1 MKIRYTILIFLS
13 FWTLKNLKADTTD
26 VGLKVGVLPSVYYKP
41 ETRWAGGLFFY
52 SYFRLNKNDTS
63 SRKSNTQS
71 YADYTQNKQFS
82 IENDY
87 QLFLNQGKIYLK
99 GQLDYFN
106 FPELFY
112 DIGNNSSLENKM
124 LVEYKF
130 LKFYHKTMFEVKKKH
145 YVGVILDYQN
155 QWDLSQMIMSTEG
168 MRMIKGDNGFKA
180 AGIGG
185 IYLIDN
191 RDNILNPE
199 KGEYVE
205 LSAMAYERK
214 LVGEYAFYNLTA
226 DLRKYYTFKNNIVL
240 NLNFYA
246 SLNFGDVPFKHMP
259 YLGGAR
265 FLRGYYAGRFR
276 DNHCVVLQK
285 EFRFPVYKRFGLA
298 VFGGVG
304 EVASDVKDFS
314 VNGLHYNYGFGL
326 RYKIDKKEN
335 TNLRIDYGITKDQTG
350 LYIVFAEAF

>member
-1 MKIRYTILIFLS
+1 MKIKYTILIFLC
-13 FWTLKNLKADTTD
+13 FLTLKNLKADTTD

-87 QLFLNQGKIYLK
+87 QLFLNQGKVYLK

-106 FPELFY
+106 FPEVFY

-130 LKFYHKTMFEVKKKH
+130 LKFYHKTMFEAKKKH
-145 YVGVILDYQN
+145 YIGAILDYQN
-155 QWDLSQMIMSTEG
+155 QWDLSQKIMSIEG
-168 MRMIKGDNGFKA
+168 TRMVKGYNGFKA
-180 AGIGG
+180 AGVGA
-185 IYLIDN
+185 IYLIDK

-205 LSAMAYERK
+205 LSGMAYENK
-214 LVGEYAFYNLTA
+214 WIGEYSFYNLTA
-226 DLRKYYTFKNNIVL
+226 DIRKYYTFKNNLVL

-246 SLNFGDVPFKHMP
+246 SLNFGEVPLKHMP

-265 FLRGYYAGRFR
+265 FLRGYYAGRYR
-276 DNHCVVLQK
+276 DNHCMLLQY
-285 EFRFPVYKRFGLA
+285 EFRFPVYKRIGLA
-298 VFGGVG
+298 LFGGTG
-304 EVASDVKDFS
+304 EVASDLEKFS

-335 TNLRIDYGITKDQTG
+335 TNLRLDYGITKDQTG